1 VKLFLLILKN
11 LRRSKVR
18 SVLTVLAVIFLV
30 VIFSMILTVLR
41 FLRLAT
47 TAQAKDVRTVITER
61 YRIPSRFDE
70 AYMEEIVRPGTGLN
84 RKLAQVPGFHPELN
98 NIWHFI
104 VFSTDADAT
113 RRDPNRVF
121 FVIATYP
128 HKIPTMV
135 DSMEGLDPSLPEKM
149 VKPKSGLPNTGIIMG
164 PERLNKLGKRVGD
177 VFKATSLSHQSGKSG
192 RAPIEMEFEIV
203 GTLPEGT
210 RWTNGAFMDYE
221 YLDRVLQQEESD
233 LEGKVN
239 LGWLMVDDQAS
250 AAQVGG
256 LIEEHIR
263 DIKNEVGSSAVGRF
277 LENYQSILN
286 GTRYL
291 LAPAIVAVMIAI
303 VANAIGITVRERT
316 TEMAVLKVLG
326 FNRGRIMTLVL
337 GEGVLLGLIGGL
349 IGACATY
356 FLINKVFGG
365 INLRIAFFDVFFVP
379 ERVFLWGPLV
389 GVSAAVLGSIVPAWM
404 AQQVKVSEVFAKVT

>member
-1 VKLFLLILKN
+1 MKLFLLILKN
-11 LRRSKVR
+11 LRRGKVR
-18 SVLTVLAVIFLV
+18 SILTVLAVVFLV

-41 FLRLAT
+41 FLQLAT
-47 TAQAKDVRTVITER
+47 TAQAKNVRTVITER
-61 YRIPSRFDE
+61 YRIPSRFDHAHME
-70 AYMEEIVRPGTGLN
+70 AIVRPGTELN
-84 RKLAQVPGFHPELN
+84 SKLAQVPGFHRDLN

-104 VFSTDADAT
+104 VFTTD
-113 RRDPNRVF
+113 PVNRPPDSIF
-121 FVIATYP
+121 FIIATYP
-128 HKIPTMV
+128 DKIPRMV
-135 DSMEGLDPSLPEKM
+135 DSMERLDPSLPGKM
-149 VKPKSGLPNTGIIMG
+149 VKPPKSGLKSIGVIMG
-164 PERLNKLGKRVGD
+164 PERLNKLGKQVGD
-177 VFKATSLSHQSGKSG
+177 VFKATSISHQAGTKG
-192 RAPIEMEFEIV
+192 RPPIEMDFEIV

-210 RWTNGAFMDYE
+210 RWVNGAFMDYE
-221 YLDRVLQQEESD
+221 YLKTELEKHKSD
-233 LEGKVN
+233 MDGKVN

-277 LENYQSILN
+277 LENYKSILN

-291 LAPAIVAVMIAI
+291 LTPAIVAVMIAI

-337 GEGVLLGLIGGL
+337 GEGILLGLFGGL

-356 FLINKVFGG
+356 FIINKVIGG
-365 INLRIAFFDVFFVP
+365 INFRIAFFDVFFVP
-379 ERVFLWGPLV
+379 EHVFLWGPLV
-389 GVSAAVLGSIVPAWM
+389 GMFAAVLGSIVPAWM
-404 AQQVKVSEVFAKVT
+404 AQRVKVSEVFAKVT